1 MNNISNNKIVK
12 NVLITGG
19 AGYIGSHV
27 TETLLK
33 KNKKVFL
40 VDNLSTGHK
49 KLINK
54 KAKFFK
60 LDIANKRGIK
70 KIIEKYKIDSIIH
83 LAAHLIIGEGQKKP
97 KKYYKN
103 NVLGTKK
110 LLEACK
116 NSTVKNFIFSS
127 TAAIYKEGQYKVSEN
142 SIIKPKSVY
151 GKTKIKAERLIMSYA
166 KKNKINYGIL
176 RYFNIA
182 GASPSGKIGLIN
194 KKSDH
199 LFKNFSSEIMKK
211 RPKLKI
217 YGSDYN
223 TTDGSCI
230 RDFIHVSDIAQIHY
244 LILEK
249 INKLKISK
257 ILNCGYNK
265 GASVLKVAK
274 EFKKQSSKK
283 VSIVFTKRRKDDLI
297 KIIATNNKLKN
308 FVKWT
313 PKFDN
318 LSKIVKSCIIW
329 ERKIRLDEKL

>member
-1 MNNISNNKIVK
+1 MVKKI
-12 NVLITGG
+12 LITGG

-27 TETLLK
+27 AEILLK
-33 KNKKVFL
+33 KNKEVFL
-40 VDNLSTGHK
+40 IDNLSTGHR

-60 LDIANKRGIK
+60 LDISNKKQIK
-70 KIIEKYKIDSIIH
+70 EILYKYKIDSIIH
-83 LAAHLIIGEGQKKP
+83 LAANLIIGEGQKKP

-110 LLEACK
+110 LLDACK
-116 NSTVKNFIFSS
+116 NCSVKNFIFSS

-142 SIIKPKSVY
+142 SIIKPKSIY
-151 GKTKIKAERLIMSYA
+151 GKTKIKAEKLIQSFA

-182 GASPSGKIGLIN
+182 GASSSKKIGLIN

-199 LFKNFSSEIMKK
+199 LFKNFSIEIMKR

-217 YGSDYN
+217 YGADYKTN
-223 TTDGSCI
+223 DGSCI
-230 RDFIHVSDIAQIHY
+230 RDFIHVCDIAEIHH

-249 INKLKISK
+249 IDKLNISK

-265 GASVLKVAK
+265 GTSVLDVAK
-274 EFKKQSSKK
+274 EFKRQTTKSVDIIYS
-283 VSIVFTKRRKDDLI
+283 KRRKNDLV
-297 KIIATNNKLKN
+297 KIIASNDRLIRFLKW
-308 FVKWT
+308 K
-313 PKFDN
+313 PKFNN
-318 LSKIVKSCIIW
+318 LSKIVKSCIVW
-329 ERKIRLDEKL
+329 EKSIKNK

>member
-1 MNNISNNKIVK
+1 MINNSNIKMVK

-19 AGYIGSHV
+19 AGYVGSHV
-27 TETLLK
+27 AEIFLK
-33 KNKKVFL
+33 KNKKVYL

-54 KAKFFK
+54 KTKFFK
-60 LDIANKRGIK
+60 LDIANKLKIKEIIK
-70 KIIEKYKIDSIIH
+70 KYEIDSIIH
-83 LAAHLIIGEGQKKP
+83 LAANLIIGEGQKKP

-116 NSTVKNFIFSS
+116 NSMVKNFIFSS

-142 SIIKPKSVY
+142 SMIKPKSVY
-151 GKTKIKAERLIMSYA
+151 GKTKIKAEDLIISFA
-166 KKNKINYGIL
+166 AKNKINYGIL

-182 GASPSGKIGLIN
+182 GASQSGKIGLIN
-194 KKSDH
+194 KKSDN
-199 LFKNFSSEIMKK
+199 LFKNFSSEIIKK

-217 YGSDYN
+217 YGSDYK
-223 TTDGSCI
+223 TKDGSCI
-230 RDFIHVSDIAQIHY
+230 RDFMHVSDIAQIHY

-249 INKLKISK
+249 INKFKISK

-265 GASVLKVAK
+265 ATTVLEVAE

-283 VSIVFTKRRKDDLI
+283 VNIVFTKRRKNDLI
-297 KIIATNNKLKN
+297 KIIATNKRLNN
-308 FVKWT
+308 FIKWK
-313 PKFDN
+313 PKFND
-318 LSKIVKSCIIW
+318 LSKIVKSCITW
-329 ERKIRLDEKL
+329 ERKIK

>member
-1 MNNISNNKIVK
+1 MNNNSNNKIVK

-151 GKTKIKAERLIMSYA
+151 GKTKIKAERLIISYA

-249 INKLKISK
+249 INKFKISK

>member
-1 MNNISNNKIVK
+1 MNNNSNNKIVK

-60 LDIANKRGIK
+60 LDIANKHGIK

-110 LLEACK
+110 LMEACK

-142 SIIKPKSVY
+142 SMIKPKSVY
-151 GKTKIKAERLIMSYA
+151 GKTKIKAENLIINFA

-217 YGSDYN
+217 YGSDYK
-223 TTDGSCI
+223 TKDGSCI

-265 GASVLKVAK
+265 GISVWEVAK

-283 VSIVFTKRRKDDLI
+283 VNIIFTKRRKDDLI
-297 KIIATNNKLKN
+297 KIIASNKKLKN
-308 FVKWT
+308 FVKWR

-329 ERKIRLDEKL
+329 ERKIR

>member
-1 MNNISNNKIVK
+1 MNNNSNNKIVK

-60 LDIANKRGIK
+60 LDIANKHGIK

-110 LLEACK
+110 LMEACK

-142 SIIKPKSVY
+142 SMIRPKSVY
-151 GKTKIKAERLIMSYA
+151 GKTKIKAENLIINFA

-217 YGSDYN
+217 YGSDYK
-223 TTDGSCI
+223 TKDGSCI

-265 GASVLKVAK
+265 GISVLEVAE

-283 VSIVFTKRRKDDLI
+283 VNIIFTKRRKDDLI
-297 KIIATNNKLKN
+297 KIIASNKKLKN
-308 FVKWT
+308 FVKWR

-329 ERKIRLDEKL
+329 ERKIR

>member
-1 MNNISNNKIVK
+1 MINNSDIKMVK

-27 TETLLK
+27 TETFLK
-33 KNKKVFL
+33 KNIKVFL

-60 LDIANKRGIK
+60 LDISNKREIK
-70 KIIEKYKIDSIIH
+70 KIIKKYKIDSIIH
-83 LAAHLIIGEGQKKP
+83 LAANLIIGEGQKKP

-110 LLEACK
+110 LLESCK

-142 SIIKPKSVY
+142 SMIKPKSVY
-151 GKTKIKAERLIMSYA
+151 GKTKIKAENLIISFA
-166 KKNKINYGIL
+166 KKNKINFGIL

-217 YGSDYN
+217 YGSDYK
-223 TTDGSCI
+223 TKDGSCI
-230 RDFIHVSDIAQIHY
+230 RDFMHVSDIAQIHY

-257 ILNCGYNK
+257 IFNCGYNK
-265 GASVLKVAK
+265 GTSVLEVAK

-283 VSIVFTKRRKDDLI
+283 VNIIFTKRRKDDLI
-297 KIIATNNKLKN
+297 KIIASNNKLKN
-308 FVKWT
+308 FVKWR

-329 ERKIRLDEKL
+329 ERKIR

>member
-1 MNNISNNKIVK
+1 MNNNSINKIVK

-60 LDIANKRGIK
+60 LDIANKHGIK

-110 LLEACK
+110 LMEACK

-142 SIIKPKSVY
+142 SMIKPKSVY
-151 GKTKIKAERLIMSYA
+151 GKTKIKAENLIINFA

-211 RPKLKI
+211 RPRLKI
-217 YGSDYN
+217 YGSDYK
-223 TTDGSCI
+223 TKDGSCI

-265 GASVLKVAK
+265 GISVLEVAK

-283 VSIVFTKRRKDDLI
+283 VNIIFTKRRKDDLI
-297 KIIATNNKLKN
+297 KIIASNNKLKN
-308 FVKWT
+308 FVKWK

-329 ERKIRLDEKL
+329 ERKIR

>member
-1 MNNISNNKIVK
+1 MNNNSNNKIVK

-60 LDIANKRGIK
+60 LDIANKHGIK

-110 LLEACK
+110 LMEACK

-142 SIIKPKSVY
+142 SMIKPKSVY
-151 GKTKIKAERLIMSYA
+151 GKTKIKAENLIINFA

-217 YGSDYN
+217 YGSDYK
-223 TTDGSCI
+223 TKDGSCI

-257 ILNCGYNK
+257 VLNCGYNK
-265 GASVLKVAK
+265 GISVLEVAK

-283 VSIVFTKRRKDDLI
+283 VNIIFTKRRKDDLI
-297 KIIATNNKLKN
+297 KIIASNKKLKN
-308 FVKWT
+308 FVKWR

-329 ERKIRLDEKL
+329 ERKIR